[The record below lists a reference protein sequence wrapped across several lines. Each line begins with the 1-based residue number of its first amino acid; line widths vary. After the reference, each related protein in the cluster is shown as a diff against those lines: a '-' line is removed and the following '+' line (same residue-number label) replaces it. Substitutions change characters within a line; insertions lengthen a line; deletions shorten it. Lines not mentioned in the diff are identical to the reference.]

1 MIDHYA
7 TLGISTNATG
17 EEIRKAWRRAAQR
30 FHPDATHN
38 PTTSALFLKAK
49 EAYEI
54 LSDPARRA
62 AYDKTLEAG
71 RRKQRMGTPEAYT
84 IKDLPWIREDSL
96 ILTYVKDDGQRMIL
110 NTPALHLYLNT
121 IPRPIRLSVLNR
133 LSELVDSR
141 YIYGVMV
148 SDDMFVVMAQRSWVE
163 AGKIHSLHTPW
174 NEGFWEPDY
183 QEKTRRRHVWTT
195 TNVDPRVKYDESK
208 ETSRTSTEKRSTQ
221 TASGRTSTPPPPPDE
236 RFRRETVRTTPPASS
251 PTETISSP
259 MEEFLSNLSIIFGL
273 VLTVFAIKSIL
284 PLAPPAWLESTPKV
298 ILMALSIMLGCIFS
312 VHVAITLVIG
322 FFRGLGRLLHSEK
335 G

>member
-62 AYDKTLEAG
+62 AYDKTLEAE

-236 RFRRETVRTTPPASS
+236 RFRGETVRTTPTVSRPTKTLSS
-251 PTETISSP
+251 SAEDFVNNFDIV
-259 MEEFLSNLSIIFGL
+259 FGML
-273 VLTVFAIKSIL
+273 LAIFAIKAIFPLL
-284 PLAPPAWLESTPKV
+284 PLTWIESQPKLL
-298 ILMALSIMLGCIFS
+298 LMALFISLGCVFC
-312 VHVAITLVIG
+312 VHVVMSLVIR
-322 FFRGLGRLLHSEK
+322 FFRGLGRLLHSGK

>member
-7 TLGISTNATG
+7 TLGVSTIATG

-54 LSDPARRA
+54 LSDPTRRA
-62 AYDKTLEAG
+62 AYDKTLEAE

-174 NEGFWEPDY
+174 NEGFWEPNY

-195 TNVDPRVKYDESK
+195 TNVDPRVKYDESN

-236 RFRRETVRTTPPASS
+236 QFRRETVRTTPPASR
-251 PTETISSP
+251 PTQTHSSP
-259 MEEFLSNLSIIFGL
+259 QEDLRGYPILFLGL
-273 VLTVFAIKSIL
+273 FFSYFLEKHLIPLTPSHWSESLFKSLVMI
-284 PLAPPAWLESTPKV
+284 
-298 ILMALSIMLGCIFS
+298 LSIMMASMLLA
-312 VHVAITLVIG
+312 HVTITLMLG
-322 FFRGLGRLLHSEK
+322 FFRGFGRLLHSEK